1 MAEIKYIKG
10 VCVSCSVWMT
20 ADSSNLPSSCE
31 SLYLH
36 GQWQDNVFLLVVL
49 SENFPQ
55 SHRHLL
61 MEFCTYPEHFT
72 WRIKPIKVLQMG
84 WPVPFFY
91 KLFLLTPSPKDL
103 LFNLFSYF
111 VLVCLVLNSSRL
123 SAWEV
128 PRHLMQYGYTMW
140 DTHIRVA
147 QLNQEHF

>member
-1 MAEIKYIKG
+1 
-10 VCVSCSVWMT
+10 MT

-36 GQWQDNVFLLVVL
+36 GQWQDNVFLLVGL

-55 SHRHLL
+55 SHHHLL
-61 MEFCTYPEHFT
+61 MEFSTYPEHFT

-111 VLVCLVLNSSRL
+111 VLVCLVLNVFKTECLGSLQTLNAIWIYHVGYPHKGCSAKSGALL
-123 SAWEV
+123 S
-128 PRHLMQYGYTMW
+128 LLCNFSNST
-140 DTHIRVA
+140 
-147 QLNQEHF
+147 